1 MAGSLLSRALGALEL
16 LANHP
21 QGIALQAVADSLN
34 IPKSAAH
41 RLLASLMEYG
51 YVRQDAASAHYILT
65 MRLLSV
71 ALGFLAR
78 SGINDVAQPL
88 MDRLAASTGELV
100 RLSVIE
106 GEPPNQRQVWVGKAQ
121 GAHQG
126 LRYDPDMGRTAP
138 LSCTATGFAWLATM
152 SDEEALQLVSL
163 QGMAQGPGLG
173 PNAPRTLKEV
183 LAAIELA
190 RERGYALVID
200 SSEPGLAAVAT
211 AVRHPVGKDAIGVLS
226 VSGPSARL
234 SEARMHALA
243 PELMQ
248 VAHELGLGYQASTVF
263 PTRVRPG

>member
-41 RLLASLMEYG
+41 RLLTSLMEYG

-88 MDRLAASTGELV
+88 MDRLAASTSELV

-138 LSCTATGFAWLATM
+138 LSCTATGFAWLATLT
-152 SDEEALQLVSL
+152 DEEALQLVSL

-211 AVRHPVGKDAIGVLS
+211 AVRHPVSKEAIGVLS

-234 SEARMHALA
+234 SEERMHALA

-248 VAHELGLGYQASTVF
+248 VANELGLGYQASTVF
-263 PTRVRPG
+263 PTRTRPG